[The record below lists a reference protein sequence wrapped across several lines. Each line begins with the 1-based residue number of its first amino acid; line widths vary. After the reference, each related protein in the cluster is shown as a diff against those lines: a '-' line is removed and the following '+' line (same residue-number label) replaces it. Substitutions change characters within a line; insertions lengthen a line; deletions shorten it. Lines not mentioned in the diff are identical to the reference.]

1 MNTTHQLSYGN
12 TVHQYDSKS
21 QATIASD
28 KRKQQASERLL
39 RAPVSHPEKEQ
50 KLISHNLPVASF
62 D

>member
-1 MNTTHQLSYGN
+1 MIASRKQ
-12 TVHQYDSKS
+12 QS
-21 QATIASD
+21 QATSESN
-28 KRKQQASERLL
+28 KQANERLL